1 MGAAWSPLGTWLDDV
16 TPLCWCGVVGLRVG
30 GMLGGEAT
38 QRWSRCLP
46 GAAQQLQLQKELIR
60 VEGAEGAW
68 GGVGTTEVVGAGR
81 GHLGVGHAGPRARPS
96 PCPTAP
102 SQPAAP
108 RQWLLLCVAC
118 GPATG
123 LSCWAHQDP
132 PSHTPGLPGRSP
144 QHVSPPQAKHY
155 MGKLRVDGIQN
166 GGSTSI
172 KYLPF
177 VYCLSMN
184 SLDPSKSLL

>member
-1 MGAAWSPLGTWLDDV
+1 MGAAHSPLGTWLGDV
-16 TPLCWCGVVGLRVG
+16 TPLCWCWCGVVGLCVG

-38 QRWSRCLP
+38 QRWLRCLP
-46 GAAQQLQLQKELIR
+46 GAAQQLQLRKELIR
-60 VEGAEGAW
+60 VKGAEGAW

-96 PCPTAP
+96 PSPTAP
-102 SQPAAP
+102 SQPAEP

-132 PSHTPGLPGRSP
+132 PPCPIPLAYLAGPPNTSP
-144 QHVSPPQAKHY
+144 LHRQ
-155 MGKLRVDGIQN
+155 
-166 GGSTSI
+166 STTWGNR
-172 KYLPF
+172 P
-177 VYCLSMN
+177 CG
-184 SLDPSKSLL
+184 